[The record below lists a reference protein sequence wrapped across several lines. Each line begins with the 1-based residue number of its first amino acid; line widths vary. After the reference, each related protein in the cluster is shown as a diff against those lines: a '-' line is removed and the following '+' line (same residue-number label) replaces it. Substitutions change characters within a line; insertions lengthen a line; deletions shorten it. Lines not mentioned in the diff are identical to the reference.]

1 MEELGTSALAVHDTE
16 TRFRLMANAGD
27 RKAAL
32 DILARLDERDSQTAP
47 SDQRRL

>member
-1 MEELGTSALAVHDTE
+1 MEELGASDLAVHDAE

-32 DILARLDERDSQTAP
+32 VILARLDEGDVQKAP
-47 SDQRRL
+47 LQAGLL